1 MSSASSR
8 FWVICCATR
17 KIWRS
22 YCRTSC
28 SNAAVSPFLARA
40 TSATSGWISSVA
52 GDWMAG
58 MIKRCENRTLKS
70 HGFPVG
76 RVSVLFQCKC
86 RGGREQRG
94 GAGGERC
101 GEEERL
107 TGADWIGGERIWKRH
122 LERSGKCMQTLSAV
136 GSGGKVV
143 FWFLKSVLCGFFG

>member
-58 MIKRCENRTLKS
+58 MIKRGEKRTLKS

-76 RVSVLFQCKC
+76 RVRVLFKWKC
-86 RGGREQRG
+86 RGGGEQRG
-94 GAGGERC
+94 GEGGEGC

-107 TGADWIGGERIWKRH
+107 TGADCIGGARGWKSD
-122 LERSGKCMQTLSAV
+122 LERCGHVAQTLAEW
-136 GSGGKVV
+136 G
-143 FWFLKSVLCGFFG
+143 C

>member
-22 YCRTSC
+22 YCRTNC

-58 MIKRCENRTLKS
+58 MVKRCEKRTLKS
-70 HGFPVG
+70 HG
-76 RVSVLFQCKC
+76 LCAEANQCLLQCKC
-86 RGGREQRG
+86 HRGGEQSMWADLVRRNELG
-94 GAGGERC
+94 ETWTAGECGQARIEGLDSSATAGPSTAWLTRC
-101 GEEERL
+101 CEPL
-107 TGADWIGGERIWKRH
+107 
-122 LERSGKCMQTLSAV
+122 RSG
-136 GSGGKVV
+136 
-143 FWFLKSVLCGFFG
+143 